1 MEWRSAAR
9 QLLMPPIVP
18 LVIAEGD
25 TSNYDFYPDEMP
37 EDQSNL
43 TVDER
48 QLFREF
54 DEILERKSAM

>member
-25 TSNYDFYPDEMP
+25 SSNYDYYPDEGP

-43 TVDER
+43 TVSER

-54 DEILERKSAM
+54 DEILERTSRM